1 MKKIFLY
8 IAITLGLLSCNHKDS
23 LWQEVVEDLDERV
36 ETLEV
41 LCAEMNTNITSLQT
55 IVDVLQ
61 SNDFITSIVEIKK
74 DGKVVGYTIT
84 FGKHDPITIYHGQ
97 DGENGQNGQ
106 NGADGK
112 DGSTPV
118 IGVAQDTDGVYYW
131 TLNGEWLLDDNGNK
145 LPVSGK
151 DGQNGTNGSNGQDGA
166 DGKDGQDG
174 EDGKDGVDGQDG
186 KDGKDGITPQLKI
199 EDGYWYISYDNGA
212 TWTQLG
218 KATGENGQDGKDG
231 ADGEDG
237 KDGQNG
243 ADGKDGQNGA
253 DGKDGQDGD
262 SMFQSV
268 TQDENYVYFTLAD
281 GTVIK
286 IAKGNG
292 NSQPNGD
299 DYIDFK
305 DLAVKSRLI
314 EQYDFNEDGE
324 ISYNEAKSVS
334 GRLVLYHPG
343 WTDPIDFYSF
353 KEFKYF
359 TNVTSCYIGAN
370 SLFEI
375 EFPDGL
381 DSIISCNA
389 HITSLKLPTGCKYIG
404 DKAFCIMKNDDVG
417 NPEIGNTCS
426 IKNIVWNDSIEYIGA
441 WAFGDNV
448 YNFSSLPNSIKF
460 VKNRGITIKSKAFTF
475 PKYFTGETN
484 GICVSA
490 DTIYWNTNHF
500 IGSYSN
506 VPTTSWIYCGLGW
519 VSLSHVET
527 YNKKIKKVIFGSEV
541 QTIPDYLCSCLD
553 SLTEANIPDNV
564 QTIGSRAYYNS
575 RYLTTVTIGSGILEI
590 KSEAFYYQYSPSLK
604 VYCKATTPPI
614 IGQNAFSPNVTI
626 YVPKSSVEDY
636 RAFWSAYASKIVG
649 YDFE

>member
-1 MKKIFLY
+1 MFLFAFVAM
-8 IAITLGLLSCNHKDS
+8 IAMGASAQMNVWENGGLSAQYAIESVDS
-23 LWQEVVEDLDERV
+23 V
-36 ETLEV
+36 TFG
-41 LCAEMNTNITSLQT
+41 ITS
-55 IVDVLQ
+55 
-61 SNDFITSIVEIKK
+61 E
-74 DGKVVGYTIT
+74 
-84 FGKHDPITIYHGQ
+84 
-97 DGENGQNGQ
+97 
-106 NGADGK
+106 
-112 DGSTPV
+112 TPS
-118 IGVAQDTDGVYYW
+118 
-131 TLNGEWLLDDNGNK
+131 
-145 LPVSGK
+145 SG
-151 DGQNGTNGSNGQDGA
+151 T
-166 DGKDGQDG
+166 
-174 EDGKDGVDGQDG
+174 
-186 KDGKDGITPQLKI
+186 GKDGITPLLKI
-199 EDGYWYISYDNGA
+199 ENDYWFVSYDEGE

-218 KATGENGQDGKDG
+218 KATGEDGKD
-231 ADGEDG
+231 
-237 KDGQNG
+237 G

-314 EQYDFNEDGE
+314 EQYDFNNDGE

-426 IKNIVWNDSIEYIGA
+426 IKNIVLNDSIEYIGA
-441 WAFGDNV
+441 RAFGDNV

-460 VKNRGITIKSKAFTF
+460 VKNPGITINSKAFTF
-475 PKYFTGETN
+475 PKYFTGEPG
-484 GICVSA
+484 GIRVAA
-490 DTIYWNTNHF
+490 DTIYWNIKDFSTEYYV
-500 IGSYSN
+500 GQVY
-506 VPTTSWIYCGLGW
+506 GLGN
-519 VSLSHVET
+519 VSGLNNVQ
-527 YNKKIKKVIFGSEV
+527 YNNKRIKKVIFGSEV

-590 KSEAFYYQYSPSLK
+590 KAEAFYYQFSPSLK
-604 VYCKATTPPI
+604 VYCKATTPPL

>member
-1 MKKIFLY
+1 MKKLH
-8 IAITLGLLSCNHKDS
+8 LLLLS
-23 LWQEVVEDLDERV
+23 V
-36 ETLEV
+36 T
-41 LCAEMNTNITSLQT
+41 LCAFSACHNDIWDAIDGLDSRVTKLEELCKEMNTNITSLQT

-61 SNDFITSIVEIKK
+61 SNDFITGIVEIKK
-74 DGKVVGYTIT
+74 DGEVIGYTIT
-84 FGKHDPITIYHGQ
+84 FGKNDPITIYHGQ
-97 DGENGQNGQ
+97 DGKD
-106 NGADGK
+106 GADGK
-112 DGSTPV
+112 DGQDGQNGAANTPV

-151 DGQNGTNGSNGQDGA
+151 DGQNGSNGSNGQDGA
-166 DGKDGQDG
+166 DG
-174 EDGKDGVDGQDG
+174 EDGKDGADGQ
-186 KDGKDGITPQLKI
+186 DGKDGITPQLKI

-212 TWTQLG
+212 TWTELG
-218 KATGENGQDGKDG
+218 KAT
-231 ADGEDG
+231 GEDG
-237 KDGQNG
+237 KDGQ
-243 ADGKDGQNGA
+243 DSV
-253 DGKDGQDGD
+253 
-262 SMFQSV
+262 SMFKSV

-281 GTVIK
+281 GTVIQ

-417 NPEIGNTCS
+417 NPEVGNICS
-426 IKNIVWNDSIEYIGA
+426 IKNIVWNDSIEYIGTG
-441 WAFGDNV
+441 AFGDNV
-448 YNFSSLPNSIKF
+448 YNFSSLPNSIKIAES
-460 VKNRGITIKSKAFTF
+460 GALTISSQTFTF
-475 PKYFTGETN
+475 PNYFQGKPN
-484 GICVSA
+484 GIRVNA

-506 VPTTSWIYCGLGW
+506 VPTTSQIYCGLGW
-519 VSLSHVET
+519 GNESWAQY

-590 KSEAFYYQYSPSLK
+590 KAEAFYYQYSSSLK

>member
-1 MKKIFLY
+1 
-8 IAITLGLLSCNHKDS
+8 
-23 LWQEVVEDLDERV
+23 
-36 ETLEV
+36 
-41 LCAEMNTNITSLQT
+41 
-55 IVDVLQ
+55 
-61 SNDFITSIVEIKK
+61 
-74 DGKVVGYTIT
+74 
-84 FGKHDPITIYHGQ
+84 
-97 DGENGQNGQ
+97 
-106 NGADGK
+106 
-112 DGSTPV
+112 
-118 IGVAQDTDGVYYW
+118 
-131 TLNGEWLLDDNGNK
+131 
-145 LPVSGK
+145 
-151 DGQNGTNGSNGQDGA
+151 
-166 DGKDGQDG
+166 
-174 EDGKDGVDGQDG
+174 
-186 KDGKDGITPQLKI
+186 LKI
-199 EDGYWYISYDNGA
+199 EEGYWYISYDNGA
-212 TWTQLG
+212 TWTQVG
-218 KATGENGQDGKDG
+218 KATGEDGKDG
-231 ADGEDG
+231 ADGE
-237 KDGQNG
+237 
-243 ADGKDGQNGA
+243 DGKDGQNGA

-281 GTVIK
+281 GTVIE

-292 NSQPNGD
+292 DSQPNGD

-417 NPEIGNTCS
+417 NPEVGNICS
-426 IKNIVWNDSIEYIGA
+426 IKNIVWNDSIEYIGTG
-441 WAFGDNV
+441 AFGDNV
-448 YNFSSLPNSIKF
+448 YNFSSLPNSIKIAEH
-460 VKNRGITIKSKAFTF
+460 GALTISSQTFTF
-475 PKYFTGETN
+475 PNYFQGEPN
-484 GICVSA
+484 GIRVSA

-506 VPTTSWIYCGLGW
+506 VPTTSQIYCGLGW
-519 VSLSHVET
+519 GNESWAQY

-590 KSEAFYYQYSPSLK
+590 KAEAFYYQYSSSLK

>member
-1 MKKIFLY
+1 MKKLSLLLLTVTVCFFKACHNDIWD
-8 IAITLGLLSCNHKDS
+8 AIDGLDS
-23 LWQEVVEDLDERV
+23 RV
-36 ETLEV
+36 TKLEE
-41 LCAEMNTNITSLQT
+41 LCKEMNTNITSLQT
-55 IVDVLQ
+55 IVSVLQ
-61 SNDFITSIVEIKK
+61 SNDYITGIVEIKK
-74 DGKVVGYTIT
+74 NGEVIGYTIT

-97 DGENGQNGQ
+97 DGKD
-106 NGADGK
+106 GADGK
-112 DGSTPV
+112 DGQDGQNGSANTPV

-151 DGQNGTNGSNGQDGA
+151 DGQNGTNGSNGQDGK
-166 DGKDGQDG
+166 DGKDGEDG
-174 EDGKDGVDGQDG
+174 EDGKDGADGQ
-186 KDGKDGITPQLKI
+186 DGKDGITPQLKI

-218 KATGENGQDGKDG
+218 KATGEDGKDG
-231 ADGEDG
+231 VDGE
-237 KDGQNG
+237 
-243 ADGKDGQNGA
+243 DGKDGQNGA

-268 TQDENYVYFTLAD
+268 TQDDNYVYFTLAD

-359 TNVTSCYIGAN
+359 TNVTSCYIGAI

-381 DSIISCNA
+381 DSIILCNA

-404 DKAFCIMKNDDVG
+404 DKAFCIMKNNDVG
-417 NPEIGNTCS
+417 NPELENTCS
-426 IKNIVWNDSIEYIGA
+426 IKNIIWNDSIEYIGRN
-441 WAFGDNV
+441 AFGNNV
-448 YNFSSLPNSIKF
+448 YNFSSLPNSIKIAES
-460 VKNRGITIKSKAFTF
+460 GALYISSQTFTF
-475 PKYFTGETN
+475 PNYFQGKPN
-484 GICVSA
+484 GISVSA

-506 VPTTSWIYCGLGW
+506 LPTTSWICSGLEW
-519 VSLSHVET
+519 VSESSMQAH
-527 YNKKIKKVIFGSEV
+527 YPRIKKVIFGSEV

-564 QTIGSRAYYNS
+564 QTIGYRAYYNS

-590 KSEAFYYQYSPSLK
+590 KAEAFYYRNSSSLK
-604 VYCKATTPPI
+604 EVYCKATTPPI
-614 IGQNAFSPNVTI
+614 IGQNAFSPYVTI